1 MKAAAVAVATA
12 AGDTLDPMA
21 WEEVLKLNPSNHLA
35 LSKLADIARMQGRH
49 LEAAGYLERLLAV
62 GMPSDGARAS
72 SEPAGL
78 GGPRSQGEVHA
89 ALGHCFLAVSHQESE
104 LSGILR
110 RMQESHDAYKLAL
123 TQMAQGEDPDLH
135 AGQLSTI
142 AGWGDT
148 TDSES
153 TQSFPTILQVVEVPV
168 LSEAE
173 CDADLS
179 GITDGMI
186 CAAYPSGG
194 YDACQ
199 GDSGGPM

>member
-1 MKAAAVAVATA
+1 M
-12 AGDTLDPMA
+12 D
-21 WEEVLKLNPSNHLA
+21 
-35 LSKLADIARMQGRH
+35 ADICMMELSRTPNCVDVDANT
-49 LEAAGYLERLLAV
+49 
-62 GMPSDGARAS
+62 
-72 SEPAGL
+72 L
-78 GGPRSQGEVHA
+78 GGEPMPM
-89 ALGHCFLAVSHQESE
+89 LAP
-104 LSGILR
+104 
-110 RMQESHDAYKLAL
+110 
-123 TQMAQGEDPDLH
+123 QGEDPDLH

-186 CAAYPSGG
+186 CAAYPDGG